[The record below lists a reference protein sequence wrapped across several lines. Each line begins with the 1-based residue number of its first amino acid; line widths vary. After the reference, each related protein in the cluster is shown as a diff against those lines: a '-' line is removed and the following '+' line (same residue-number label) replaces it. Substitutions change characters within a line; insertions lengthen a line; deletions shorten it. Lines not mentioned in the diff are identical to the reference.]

1 MDPILEEMRRVKS
14 AQDIKDS
21 RFRDWTQYIIAL
33 LDAKD
38 ARIADLEDKLAA
50 KAVKRG

>member
-14 AQDIKDS
+14 VMDIRDS

-38 ARIADLEDKLAA
+38 ARIADLEEQLSA